1 MRTRLSRW
9 LTTTWA
15 GGLALV
21 LVLLAVLFGVWTL
34 FAWWLA
40 MTIIHPLIDVL
51 RIFLIA
57 LNA

>member
-1 MRTRLSRW
+1 MKSL
-9 LTTTWA
+9 
-15 GGLALV
+15 
-21 LVLLAVLFGVWTL
+21 LLAVLFGVWTL